1 MRKLMVAGLFI
12 ILCTG
17 LLSGCS
23 QQTDVETSTVFIEK
37 KGSVVSVDVEKFDKE
52 YYEAEELENYIEKQ
66 VEEYGGKDGGVE
78 KSSFDV
84 KDGKAKLKMRYD
96 SYEDYAN
103 FNGIEFYSGSVVTA
117 QAEGYDFDTE
127 FYSVSENLKE
137 QKAVDSETELWY
149 NNLRLRKEVVIILMS
164 ENILSLKRY
173 RSLWS
178 LLLWYNNLN
187 SGKRENLFAK
197 NIRKEQND
205 ELQY

>member
-1 MRKLMVAGLFI
+1 MRKLIVAGLFI

-137 QKAVDSETELWY
+137 QKAVDSKKVLEDDD
-149 NNLRLRKEVVIILMS
+149 NKIAIIKANVDVS
-164 ENILSLKRY
+164 VPGKILYVSKRDTKVTAEDTVSITGEGANEEAALTY
-173 RSLWS
+173 II
-178 LLLWYNNLN
+178 Y
-187 SGKRENLFAK
+187 
-197 NIRKEQND
+197 Q
-205 ELQY
+205 

>member
-149 NNLRLRKEVVIILMS
+149 NNLRLQKEVVK
-164 ENILSLKRY
+164 LS
-173 RSLWS
+173 
-178 LLLWYNNLN
+178 
-187 SGKRENLFAK
+187 
-197 NIRKEQND
+197 
-205 ELQY
+205 

>member
-137 QKAVDSETELWY
+137 QKAVDSEKVLEDDD
-149 NNLRLRKEVVIILMS
+149 NKIAIIKANVDVS
-164 ENILSLKRY
+164 VPGKILYVSKQDTKVTAEDTVSITGEGANEEAALTY
-173 RSLWS
+173 II
-178 LLLWYNNLN
+178 Y
-187 SGKRENLFAK
+187 
-197 NIRKEQND
+197 Q
-205 ELQY
+205 